1 MRCHVAVA
9 LAVLTCAWPAWAD
22 RIVLKNGHVIEADR
36 AWVQGQQ
43 VLYEKN
49 GGTFGIPRS
58 IVAELD
64 LRAEREA
71 TSDPQVRRA
80 RAQLEAGDA
89 AEAVRTLRAVL
100 AQHPQDLAALQDL
113 SEAQARLG
121 NGHAA
126 REAARQALAVEPRH
140 PRSQALLGDALVLLA
155 DLDGAVAAYER
166 SLRLRPD
173 PDVAARLAAA
183 RRTLEPSR
191 LVPAPGADEV
201 PLVISPGGPSASAA
215 TSGAPRPLP
224 SGAGVRLRFDG
235 SVNEPLGASVLEAA
249 GGVHAEYCRRFGFT
263 PQPITIVLQTEAA
276 FSEGGTPPWAA
287 ALYDG
292 SVRIP
297 ARGLDKVT
305 PALLGVLRHELAHAF
320 VAERTGGNSPTWL
333 QEGVAQWLEGVDLAA
348 VDTRLAPI
356 AARHQLLPLISLEGP
371 FQGLSERD
379 ANLAYAQ
386 SVSAV
391 GFILRQRGEPALVRL
406 LAALGDGL
414 PSEEALPVALAL
426 SYPELQQV
434 WEATLKLGAERR

>member
-1 MRCHVAVA
+1 MSRRAGVA
-9 LAVLTCAWPAWAD
+9 LLLLAWAWPARAD
-22 RIVLKNGHVIEADR
+22 RIVLKNGRVIEADR

-49 GGTFGIPRS
+49 GGTYGIPRS
-58 IVAELD
+58 IVVALD
-64 LRAEREA
+64 LHAEREA
-71 TSDPQVRRA
+71 TNDPEVRRA
-80 RAQLEAGDA
+80 RALLEGGNA
-89 AEAVRTLRAVL
+89 AEAVRALKAVL
-100 AQHPQDLAALQDL
+100 AQRPQDLAALQDL

-126 REAARQALAVEPRH
+126 REAARQALAVEPRQA
-140 PRSQALLGDALVLLA
+140 RSQALLGDALVLLA

-166 SLRLRPD
+166 SLKLRPD
-173 PDVAARLAAA
+173 PEVAARLAAA
-183 RRTLEPSR
+183 RRTLEPVQQVP
-191 LVPAPGADEV
+191 VPAPEEV
-201 PLVISPGGPSASAA
+201 PLVISPGAAPAPLGRLPGPQ
-215 TSGAPRPLP
+215 P
-224 SGAGVRLRFDG
+224 SGAGIRLRFDG
-235 SVNEPLGASVLEAA
+235 SVNEPLGTSVLEAA

-297 ARGLDKVT
+297 ARGLDRVT

-348 VDTRLAPI
+348 VDARLAPI
-356 AARHQLLPLISLEGP
+356 AARKQLLPLISLEGP
-371 FQGLSERD
+371 FQGLAERD

-406 LAALGDGL
+406 LSALGDGL

-434 WEATLKLGAERR
+434 WETTLRLGAERR

>member
-1 MRCHVAVA
+1 MHGLRRAALLLA
-9 LAVLTCAWPAWAD
+9 LASGPAALAD
-22 RIVLKNGHVIEADR
+22 RIVLKNGRVIEADR
-36 AWVQGQQ
+36 AWLQGQQ

-64 LRAEREA
+64 LHAERES
-71 TSDPQVRRA
+71 TSDPEVRRA
-80 RAQLEAGDA
+80 RALLEGGNP
-89 AEAVRTLRAVL
+89 AEAVRALKAVL
-100 AQHPQDLAALQDL
+100 ARRPQDLAALQDL
-113 SEAQARLG
+113 SESQARLG

-126 REAARQALAVEPRH
+126 REAARQALAVEARH
-140 PRSQALLGDALVLLA
+140 PRSLALLGDALVLLA

-166 SLRLRPD
+166 SLKLRPD
-173 PDVAARLAAA
+173 PDVEARLASA
-183 RRTLEPSR
+183 RRTLEPAR
-191 LVPAPGADEV
+191 LAPLPASPEV
-201 PLVISPGGPSASAA
+201 PLAISPGGAPPL
-215 TSGAPRPLP
+215 SGKPHPLP

-235 SVNEPLGASVLEAA
+235 GVNEPLGAAVLEAA

-263 PQPITIVLQTEAA
+263 PQPITIVLQTEAD
-276 FSEGGTPPWAA
+276 FSQGGTPPWAA

-297 ARGLDKVT
+297 ARGIDKVT

-320 VAERTGGNSPTWL
+320 VAERTGGNCPTWL

-348 VDTRLAPI
+348 VDARLAQI
-356 AARHQLLPLISLEGP
+356 AARQPLLPLLSLEGP

-379 ANLAYAQ
+379 ANLAYAE

-391 GFILRQRGEPALVRL
+391 GFVLRQRGEPALVRL
-406 LAALGDGL
+406 LSALGDGL

-426 SYPELQQV
+426 SYPEFQQV
-434 WEATLKLGAERR
+434 WQATLKLSGEKR

>member
-1 MRCHVAVA
+1 MSRRAGVA
-9 LAVLTCAWPAWAD
+9 LLLLAWASPARAD
-22 RIVLKNGHVIEADR
+22 RIVLKNGRVIEADR

-49 GGTFGIPRS
+49 GGTYGIPRS
-58 IVAELD
+58 IVVELD
-64 LRAEREA
+64 LHAEREA
-71 TSDPQVRRA
+71 TNDPEVRRA
-80 RAQLEAGDA
+80 RALLEGGNA
-89 AEAVRTLRAVL
+89 AEAVRALKAVL
-100 AQHPQDLAALQDL
+100 AQRPQDLAALQDL

-126 REAARQALAVEPRH
+126 REAARQALAVEPRQA
-140 PRSQALLGDALVLLA
+140 RSQALLGDALVLLA

-166 SLRLRPD
+166 SLKLRPD
-173 PDVAARLAAA
+173 PEVAARLAAA
-183 RRTLEPSR
+183 RRTLEPVQ
-191 LVPAPGADEV
+191 LVPVPAPEEV
-201 PLVISPGGPSASAA
+201 PLVISPGAAQAPLGRLPGPQ
-215 TSGAPRPLP
+215 P
-224 SGAGVRLRFDG
+224 SGAGIRLRFDG
-235 SVNEPLGASVLEAA
+235 SVNEPLGTSVLEAA

-297 ARGLDKVT
+297 ARGLDRVT

-348 VDTRLAPI
+348 VDARLAPI
-356 AARHQLLPLISLEGP
+356 AARRQLLPLISLEGP
-371 FQGLSERD
+371 FQGLAERD

-406 LAALGDGL
+406 LSALGDGL

-434 WEATLKLGAERR
+434 WETTLRLGAERR

>member
-1 MRCHVAVA
+1 MAVLLLA
-9 LAVLTCAWPAWAD
+9 LAGAPAALAD

-49 GGTFGIPRS
+49 GGSFGIPRS
-58 IVAELD
+58 IVASLD
-64 LRAEREA
+64 LRAEREE
-71 TSDPQVRRA
+71 TSDPEVRRA
-80 RAQLEAGDA
+80 RALLEGGNP
-89 AEAVRTLRAVL
+89 AEAVRALKGVL
-100 AQHPQDLAALQDL
+100 AQRPQDLAALQDL

-126 REAARQALAVEPRH
+126 REAARQALAVEPRNA
-140 PRSQALLGDALVLLA
+140 RSLALLGDALVLLA

-166 SLRLRPD
+166 SLRLHPD
-173 PDVAARLAAA
+173 ADVEARLAAA
-183 RRTLEPSR
+183 RRTLEPAR
-191 LVPAPGADEV
+191 LAPLPASPEV
-201 PLVISPGGPSASAA
+201 PLAISPGGPGPLPASG
-215 TSGAPRPLP
+215 TPRPLP

-235 SVNEPLGASVLEAA
+235 GVNEPLGAAVLEAA

-263 PQPITIVLQTEAA
+263 PQPITIVLQTEAD
-276 FSEGGTPPWAA
+276 FSQGGTPPWAA

-297 ARGLDKVT
+297 ARGISQVT

-320 VAERTGGNSPTWL
+320 VAERTGGNCPTWL

-348 VDTRLAPI
+348 VDARLAQI
-356 AARHQLLPLISLEGP
+356 AARQPLLPLLSLEGP
-371 FQGLSERD
+371 FQGLAERD
-379 ANLAYAQ
+379 VNLAYAE

-406 LAALGDGL
+406 LSALGDGL

-434 WEATLKLGAERR
+434 WQATLKLSAEKR